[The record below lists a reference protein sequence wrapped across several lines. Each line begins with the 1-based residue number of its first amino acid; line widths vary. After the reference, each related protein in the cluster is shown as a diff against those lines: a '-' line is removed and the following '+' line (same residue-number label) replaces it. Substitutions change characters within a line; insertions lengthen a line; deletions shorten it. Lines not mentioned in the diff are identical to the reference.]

1 MKNFDYLEPKSVAEA
16 CALLKHHG
24 GDAKVFAGGSHLTIL
39 MKQGLYNPK
48 MLVNIKRIPELKGI
62 KYDAKDGLSI
72 GALMTHREIETS
84 AVVREKFPVLCDA
97 EREVANIRVRNM
109 GTVGGNLASGEP
121 LTDLSQ
127 IFISL
132 DGKATITGPDGHRTI
147 PIEELFVDFYTTS
160 LAEDEILTQVV
171 IPPLPARSG
180 VEYIRFSSSSVVD
193 KPSAGVAVR
202 LTLDTGGETV
212 ETARIVLGCVGATP
226 VRARKAEALIAG
238 KQLTSQLAEEAGS
251 IASQECSPTSDL
263 RGSEQ
268 YKRAIVRTLVKRAA
282 AKAYERALTLPSP
295 SGRGFEKGQ
304 EETKIG

>member
-1 MKNFDYLEPKSVAEA
+1 MRNFDYLEPTTVAEA
-16 CALLKHHG
+16 CALLKEHG
-24 GDAKVFAGGSHLTIL
+24 GEAKVFAGGSHLTIL

-48 MLVNIKRIPELKGI
+48 TLVNIKKISELKGI
-62 KYDAKDGLSI
+62 KYDTKEGLSI
-72 GALMTHREIETS
+72 GALVTHREIETS
-84 AVVREKFPVLCDA
+84 ALVREKFLVLCDA

-132 DGKATITGPDGHRTI
+132 DGKAKIVGPGGVRII
-147 PIEELFVDFYTTS
+147 PVEELFVDFYTTS

-171 IPPLPARSG
+171 LPPLPPRSG

-202 LTLDTGGETV
+202 LTLESSDETIQA
-212 ETARIVLGCVGATP
+212 ARIVLGCVGATP
-226 VRARKAEALIAG
+226 VRARRAEVLLTG
-238 KQLTSQLAEEAGS
+238 KKLTQELAEEAGS

-263 RGSEQ
+263 RGSAQ
-268 YKRAIVRTLVKRAA
+268 YKRAIVRTLVKRAV
-282 AKAYERALTLPSP
+282 AKAFERAL
-295 SGRGFEKGQ
+295 GN
-304 EETKIG
+304 